1 MSVAYNE
8 GFDSDDSTSAAATIT
23 SDLDKGTTAGDADGP
38 AVWRDELGKYV
49 PTFIN
54 ERLDLVT
61 QYHGREKAFQRLSH
75 HVPFKLRGTFTAEDW
90 PEKYRN
96 SLTEGVDYR
105 VDDAGFVLCQGVN
118 RGEARRNGGK
128 RCKSR
133 AVNRSMFCGAHGGTL
148 HPADRKISAMSVA
161 PLPPDRVQNL
171 DRVQKFMQGFIQTE
185 ELDDDEVQGG
195 FVRNSQGIPIVGWRL
210 GAKFQAQL
218 TKELHRRLNEFLKTK
233 TPDMLK
239 VMVDI
244 AENDLFEAADRIKA
258 AQWVAERTMGK
269 TPDVLVTAT
278 TDAPYQS
285 ILAGIESGSRETY
298 RQAVGSYRDDDGERS
313 SRELAIL
320 DVEVDSDVAESR
332 SDDGEAGED
341 ESEFLDRSDDG
352 SDRSVR
358 GRADRID
365 DERTRRL
372 ERAKAIR
379 KAKARRFAARAV
391 GATSLSEQPWLVEF
405 VYTQAGGR
413 SRPTWKMK
421 LWPPDQ
427 QTPTIVDRIMKSYD
441 ELRRERSGVWRRT
454 TRLAPPPVGYVRR

>member
-8 GFDSDDSTSAAATIT
+8 VFDSESDSGPDSGRKVA

-38 AVWRDELGKYV
+38 PRWVDELGREV
-49 PTFIN
+49 PTFIDP
-54 ERLDLVT
+54 RLDLVA

-75 HVPFKLRGTFTAEDW
+75 HVPFKMRGTFMPEDW
-90 PEKYRN
+90 PTKYRE
-96 SLTEGVDYR
+96 SLEGDRGEGYR
-105 VDDAGFVLCQGVN
+105 VDDAGFVLCNGVN

-161 PLPPDRVQNL
+161 PLPPDRIDNL
-171 DRVQKFMQGFIQTE
+171 DRVQKFMQGFIPTE
-185 ELDDDEVQGG
+185 ELADDEVQGG
-195 FVRNSQGIPIVGWRL
+195 FVRNSQGVPIVGWRL

-285 ILAGIESGSRETY
+285 ILAGIEAGSRESY
-298 RQAVGSYRDDDGERS
+298 RQATYNGGDDGGERS
-313 SRELAIL
+313 GRELEIL
-320 DVEVDSDVAESR
+320 DVEVSDDVTESG
-332 SDDGEAGED
+332 SDDGEEESD
-341 ESEFLDRSDDG
+341 ELQF
-352 SDRSVR
+352 SDRSSSEPGGSVL

-379 KAKARRFAARAV
+379 KAKARRIAARAV
-391 GATSLSEQPWLVEF
+391 GAASLSDQPWLVEF

-441 ELRRERSGVWRRT
+441 ELRREREAEHGEE
-454 TRLAPPPVGYVRR
+454 LHG